1 MPPLFADLSRDEQD
15 YVIELWRRVPRV
27 ERSSVRPQAVAAAS
41 PDLLRSAATGSARR
55 GAVSRPVRRSS

>member
-1 MPPLFADLSRDEQD
+1 MLPLFADLSRDEQD

-27 ERSSVRPQAVAAAS
+27 ERSSVRPQWPQRVLTDWGPQPPS
-41 PDLLRSAATGSARR
+41 RARR